1 MERQSLFSG
10 YNNKKK
16 YQMSYLSQ
24 KTEFDISCKLSPLE
38 SICLKHQPDLGE
50 KKKCF
55 IMSDEIFTQHVK
67 CELQS
72 ESEYTIG
79 NVTLRNGEECIDLLT
94 LLALRLFSV

>member
-1 MERQSLFSG
+1 MEWQSLFSG

-16 YQMSYLSQ
+16 QKKQMSYLSHE
-24 KTEFDISCKLSPLE
+24 TEFDISCKLSPLE
-38 SICLKHQPDLGE
+38 SICLIRQPDLGE

-55 IMSDEIFTQHVK
+55 IMSNESFTQHVK

-79 NVTLRNGEECIDLLT
+79 NATKAPTCHPEKWWGMY
-94 LLALRLFSV
+94 